1 MPLPGFTPPG
11 LPAGPHR
18 ADNSCSQTLRLAK
31 DFIMV
36 ASISSNTG
44 SVSNWADSVFS
55 KLDTKNQ
62 GYIEKSDL
70 QSALSATGDS
80 GSTQSGD
87 IDDAF
92 NALDGDGDGK
102 VTKSEL
108 TDAMTKLSDQ
118 LNAQFDAS
126 RMNGGGGVRHD
137 GSPPGPPPGQDSQ
150 DGSSVDAASGTSGT
164 QGTQG
169 AGGPHGA
176 HGHHGGG
183 GAMGSTDSAAST
195 SSTTEAADTN
205 GDGTVSAEELA
216 AYETK
221 QASATTASSDS
232 GSSSSTSS
240 DGTGTSSSSST
251 QKAHHELDP
260 MREFAHALQLLKAYA
275 DNGSASTS
283 STTSATSTGSI
294 SVEA

>member
-1 MPLPGFTPPG
+1 
-11 LPAGPHR
+11 
-18 ADNSCSQTLRLAK
+18 
-31 DFIMV
+31 MV

-80 GSTQSGD
+80 DSTQSTD

-92 NALDGDGDGK
+92 SALDGDGDGK

-118 LNAQFDAS
+118 LSAQFDAA
-126 RMNGGGGVRHD
+126 RVNRGAGMRPD
-137 GSPPGPPPGQDSQ
+137 GPPPGPPPGGSGGPGGGT
-150 DGSSVDAASGTSGT
+150 DGAGATGGTSGTSSTSSTSGTSG
-164 QGTQG
+164 
-169 AGGPHGA
+169 
-176 HGHHGGG
+176 
-183 GAMGSTDSAAST
+183 
-195 SSTTEAADTN
+195 TTEAADTN
-205 GDGTVSAEELA
+205 GDGTVSAAELA

-221 QASATTASSDS
+221 QASES
-232 GSSSSTSS
+232 GSSSSGAG
-240 DGTGTSSSSST
+240 DGTPKT
-251 QKAHHELDP
+251 HHEHDP
-260 MREFAHALQLLKAYA
+260 MRAFAHALQLLKAYA
-275 DNGSASTS
+275 DNSSDSGTTS
-283 STTSATSTGSI
+283 SV